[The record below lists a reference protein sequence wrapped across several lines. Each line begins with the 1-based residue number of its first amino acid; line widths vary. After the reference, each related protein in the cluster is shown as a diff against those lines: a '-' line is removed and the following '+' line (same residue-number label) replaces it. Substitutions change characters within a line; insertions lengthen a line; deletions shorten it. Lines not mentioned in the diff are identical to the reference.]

1 MSILTRIKNIFTPKA
16 KTSEQEWIDAILAA
30 DGSLSS
36 SGITVNAE
44 LALKTTAVYSCVK
57 LISTQ
62 IAQLPLCVYKTV
74 DNKGRLRDK
83 SHIVDRLIHTQFN
96 EYTCSFYGMR
106 PVLINL
112 LLTGFGYIMV
122 NRRNGQPNELWP
134 VNTNRV
140 TKEINSKGKP
150 RYIVDLGK
158 DSQGLNERITV
169 SYTDMVELQGLS
181 PDAVSTYDPIKL
193 LADAVG
199 LLKAAESYSA
209 KYFEN
214 GVQPSGVVEVPNA
227 MSNEAY
233 KRFEKSVNK
242 AHAGL
247 GNRHKLMLLEEGA
260 KFNRIAAPP
269 QEGQTIEARKFQIIE
284 VARFFNVPP
293 SKIMDYERATWGNME
308 EVNAQFLNDCLMEY
322 IKPIEQIFTM
332 QLLTE
337 KERSEGYYIEYNL
350 SSLLRGKM
358 TERYTSYSQARQWGW
373 LSVNEIREKEN
384 MSNIGT
390 QGDIYLTPGNMLD
403 SKEVEDAKTNAE

>member
-1 MSILTRIKNIFTPKA
+1 
-16 KTSEQEWIDAILAA
+16 
-30 DGSLSS
+30 
-36 SGITVNAE
+36 
-44 LALKTTAVYSCVK
+44 
-57 LISTQ
+57 
-62 IAQLPLCVYKTV
+62 
-74 DNKGRLRDK
+74 
-83 SHIVDRLIHTQFN
+83 
-96 EYTCSFYGMR
+96 
-106 PVLINL
+106 
-112 LLTGFGYIMV
+112 
-122 NRRNGQPNELWP
+122 
-134 VNTNRV
+134 
-140 TKEINSKGKP
+140 
-150 RYIVDLGK
+150 
-158 DSQGLNERITV
+158 
-169 SYTDMVELQGLS
+169 
-181 PDAVSTYDPIKL
+181 
-193 LADAVG
+193 
-199 LLKAAESYSA
+199 
-209 KYFEN
+209 
-214 GVQPSGVVEVPNA
+214 
-227 MSNEAY
+227 
-233 KRFEKSVNK
+233 
-242 AHAGL
+242 
-247 GNRHKLMLLEEGA
+247 HKLMLLEEGA